1 MWRDPYF
8 LVSFIYWICYLFFLV
23 YLMFKGRRTPQ
34 IWQDKIRQ
42 VLAGW
47 DKGGTVLVLGSPYNM
62 GPITFAEE
70 VSLSNKAEDTLFVS
84 INKFKW
90 WFFEKTQLAALVCH
104 FLSLGIPTT
113 HVIAHKLTGKFKA
126 IRLEDDDAE
135 KAVSSEEEEEPV
147 VQYNQLPFD
156 TNSMDVVLSCDILR
170 TGPRKNKEF
179 FEECLAESLRVIK
192 PGGRA
197 IVMTVDSTF
206 RRRSKK
212 IKAYL
217 EQAEIEFTV
226 ERHDGSVWYDI
237 TKPVSEKYIV

>member
-156 TNSMDVVLSCDILR
+156 TNSMDV
-170 TGPRKNKEF
+170 
-179 FEECLAESLRVIK
+179 
-192 PGGRA
+192 
-197 IVMTVDSTF
+197 
-206 RRRSKK
+206 
-212 IKAYL
+212 
-217 EQAEIEFTV
+217 
-226 ERHDGSVWYDI
+226 
-237 TKPVSEKYIV
+237 

>member
-1 MWRDPYF
+1 MALAPRYHPALSKQPPNILADVPSESLVNCTRTSVAKIWSRGLKLRGCLFIFFAYISSPRFLSFYRRDGFANMWRDPYF

-70 VSLSNKAEDTLFVS
+70 
-84 INKFKW
+84 
-90 WFFEKTQLAALVCH
+90 
-104 FLSLGIPTT
+104 
-113 HVIAHKLTGKFKA
+113 
-126 IRLEDDDAE
+126 
-135 KAVSSEEEEEPV
+135 
-147 VQYNQLPFD
+147 LPFD